1 MNEQLDIESLTKQ
14 EIAVAVS
21 ITAQVKPGRQIVM
34 QTYVGRDDPP
44 AQTHALIDR
53 LQHMVDRQEARDELP
68 GALFQLEFEKK
79 KYEEAKLQYV
89 KIDERNAIEWEKRGK
104 KGPPQLSKSVIE
116 GKDNTENNMK

>member
-44 AQTHALIDR
+44 A
-53 LQHMVDRQEARDELP
+53 
-68 GALFQLEFEKK
+68 
-79 KYEEAKLQYV
+79 
-89 KIDERNAIEWEKRGK
+89 
-104 KGPPQLSKSVIE
+104 
-116 GKDNTENNMK
+116 